1 MIRSATP
8 ADAAAIRAI
17 YAPHVTDSATSFETE
32 VPSVDEI
39 RRRIEAIL
47 PTHPWLVDDDPG
59 KPEQAAG
66 GVTGYA
72 YAGPHRAR
80 AAYQWAAEVSVYVDG
95 RARRRGVARALY
107 EALLERLRA
116 QGVALALAGITLPN
130 DASVGFHESLG
141 FRPVGVFPALGFK
154 HGAWHDVGWWTLRLR
169 DTSPPGA
176 LRRPG
181 DVA

>member
-1 MIRSATP
+1 MIRSVTP

-47 PTHPWLVDDDPG
+47 PTHPWLVDD
-59 KPEQAAG
+59 AAD

-72 YAGPHRAR
+72 YASPHRAR
-80 AAYQWAAEVSVYVDG
+80 AAYRWAVEVSVYVDG
-95 RARRRGVARALY
+95 RARRRGVARTLY

-116 QGVALALAGITLPN
+116 QGFALALAGITLPN
-130 DASVGFHESLG
+130 AASVGFHESFG

-169 DTSPPGA
+169 DTSPPDD
-176 LRRPG
+176 LRLPG